1 MAGSIWQVNTAIKA
15 LFTSPLEYKCEIYVC
30 ILYIV
35 NSDGDGDEKNVN
47 DRLPLQGFCPSRRR
61 SSYHSKMCI
70 VPHNTTEAPAGIRRQ
85 YSP

>member
-35 NSDGDGDEKNVN
+35 NSDVDADEKTLMT
-47 DRLPLQGFCPSRRR
+47 DCRFRGSAL
-61 SSYHSKMCI
+61 H
-70 VPHNTTEAPAGIRRQ
+70 AGGRPITAKCA
-85 YSP
+85 